1 MNAHAPGAEPLPFM
15 LDAYGMAA
23 MRLGTRPRWKFGVVE
38 GDRRRFGDRT
48 PRPTLNLKIVREET
62 EPCKSPS

>member
-1 MNAHAPGAEPLPFM
+1 MSDHAPCVEPLPFM

-23 MRLGTRPRWKFGVVE
+23 MRLGTRPRWQFGVVE

-48 PRPTLNLKIVREET
+48 PRPALDLKIVRKET
-62 EPCKSPS
+62 DPCKLQS